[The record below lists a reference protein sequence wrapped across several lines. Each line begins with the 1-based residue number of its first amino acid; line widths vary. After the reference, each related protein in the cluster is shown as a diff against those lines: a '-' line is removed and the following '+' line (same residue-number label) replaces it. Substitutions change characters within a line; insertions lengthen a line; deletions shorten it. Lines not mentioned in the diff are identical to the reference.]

1 MAEHRRVKW
10 AQTGKEIF
18 SGNYS
23 SHKLG
28 ENFSSFVWRVWR
40 IQSHSQCYNQQCK
53 DRFIKMKRQFCNS
66 IKVGIQK
73 IKGNIEGKP
82 NLVQKLYDRDSVH
95 KDSFKMI
102 CKCLYRQ
109 RTLHLAK
116 KPDNK
121 NLASQKGIPW
131 HVQS

>member
-23 SHKLG
+23 FHKLG

-40 IQSHSQCYNQQCK
+40 IQSHSQCYRQQCK
-53 DRFIKMKRQFCNS
+53 DRFIKMKREFCNS

-73 IKGNIEGKP
+73 FKGNIEGKP
-82 NLVQKLYDRDSVH
+82 NCTE
-95 KDSFKMI
+95 I
-102 CKCLYRQ
+102 
-109 RTLHLAK
+109 
-116 KPDNK
+116 
-121 NLASQKGIPW
+121 I
-131 HVQS
+131 